1 MCAHETSNLQAMK
14 VPHSLL
20 WYIACTT
27 FLLST
32 VFGKKQRVQVK
43 GRLFCGDKPASKV
56 TVKLIERDLI
66 KDDTLA
72 KQETR
77 EDGSFHLDGTDDEIG
92 TIEPELKVYHRCNSK
107 HICKRRWIIKVPEKY
122 IQLPSATESVFDIGA
137 VNLEI
142 HLKEDKKC
150 LPV

>member
-1 MCAHETSNLQAMK
+1 MSQL
-14 VPHSLL
+14 
-20 WYIACTT
+20 
-27 FLLST
+27 LLSRPEMS
-32 VFGKKQRVQVK
+32 VIISNR
-43 GRLFCGDKPASKV
+43 
-56 TVKLIERDLI
+56 KLRDNCSVRWAVSMHNTEFFPDLI

-72 KQETR
+72 KQETI

-92 TIEPELKVYHRCNSK
+92 TIEPELKV
-107 HICKRRWIIKVPEKY
+107 CKRRWIIKIPDRYKY
-122 IQLPSATESVFDIGA
+122 SPSANERVFVVGT